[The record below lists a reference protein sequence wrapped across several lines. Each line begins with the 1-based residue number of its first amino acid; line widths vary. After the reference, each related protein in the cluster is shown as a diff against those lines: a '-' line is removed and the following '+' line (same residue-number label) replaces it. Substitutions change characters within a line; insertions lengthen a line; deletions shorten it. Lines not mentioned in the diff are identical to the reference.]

1 MDNSYQQ
8 FSTEDLS
15 RLVAFIYE
23 DYGGELDQNSFTEL
37 FSLMLEDIPGIEKGP
52 LNESEIIDMAYLMYQ
67 QQKR

>member
-8 FSTEDLS
+8 LSTEDLS

-23 DYGGELDQNSFTEL
+23 DYGGELDKLSFTEL
-37 FSLMLEDIPGIEKGP
+37 FLLMLEDVSGIEKGP